1 MIIIISP
8 AKTLDFTAKSVTEK
22 YSLPLFTDMSKK
34 LVKELRK
41 HSPPKLEK
49 LMKISPKLANLNYER
64 YQEWHLPFSP
74 KNSKQALFAFRGEV
88 YTGIDSDTMT
98 LDDINFAQHHL
109 RILSGL
115 YGILRPL
122 DLIQAYRL
130 EMGTPLKTDKNKDL
144 YQFWGDTLTTL
155 LINELDNEPGKILI
169 NLASNEYYKA
179 LDSKKLNTRI
189 ITPVFKDFKNGNYK
203 FLSVYGKK
211 ARGLMARFII
221 SNSLTD
227 PEKLKLFDSEGYFY
241 NDRMSKDD
249 EWVFTR
255 G

>member
-1 MIIIISP
+1 MIIVISP
-8 AKTLDFTAKSVTEK
+8 AKTLDFTAKVANDT
-22 YSLPLFTDMSKK
+22 YSIPQFTDRSEK
-34 LVKELRK
+34 LVKELK
-41 HSPPKLEK
+41 KYSPTKLEK
-49 LMKISPKLANLNYER
+49 LMKISSKLANLNYER
-64 YQEWHLPFSP
+64 YQEWRLPFSP

-88 YTGIDSDTMT
+88 YTGINSGTMT
-98 LDDINFAQHHL
+98 MDDINFAQQHL

-144 YQFWGDTLTTL
+144 YQFWSDALTNL

-179 LDSKKLNTRI
+179 LDSKKLNTKI
-189 ITPVFKDFKNGNYK
+189 ITPVFKDFKNGSYK

-211 ARGLMARFII
+211 ARGLMTRFLI
-221 SNSLTD
+221 SNRISN
-227 PEKLKLFDSEGYFY
+227 PENLKLFDCEGYFY